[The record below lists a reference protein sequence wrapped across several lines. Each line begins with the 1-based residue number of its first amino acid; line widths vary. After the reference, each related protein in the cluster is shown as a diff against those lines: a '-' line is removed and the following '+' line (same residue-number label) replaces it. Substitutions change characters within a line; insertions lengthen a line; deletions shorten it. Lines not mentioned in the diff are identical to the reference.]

1 MSLDGPSNAPDR
13 QQREARHGHRGTAIL
28 LTGLPAAGKSTL
40 AHALEAR
47 LFAHGGQC
55 LVLDGDQLRAGL
67 SRDLGFSENEREENL
82 RRAAEV
88 AALLVNAG
96 MIVVMAMIAPLAR
109 HRQLLAERLG
119 ADYREVW
126 CCASLRNCEHRD
138 PKGHY
143 ALARAGK
150 LPSFTGISAPYEAP
164 QAPALTLD
172 CDKCSVADNVERLL
186 QWLSSE
192 GLLGS
197 LMQPRDDAGFDRDG
211 AKRICE
217 G

>member
-1 MSLDGPSNAPDR
+1 MSPDGILVPPDR
-13 QQREARHGHRGTAIL
+13 QQHEARHGHRGVAIL

-40 AHALEAR
+40 ARALEAR
-47 LFAHGGQC
+47 LFALGGQC

-67 SRDLGFSENEREENL
+67 NRDLGFSESQREENL

-88 AALLVNAG
+88 AALLVDAG
-96 MIVVMAMIAPLAR
+96 VVVAMAMIAPLAR
-109 HRQLLAERLG
+109 HRDLLAERLG

-126 CCASLRNCEHRD
+126 CRATLHSCEHRD

-150 LPSFTGISAPYEAP
+150 LSNFTGVSAPYEP
-164 QAPALTLD
+164 PRAPALILD
-172 CDKCSVADNVERLL
+172 CDTGSVADNVERLL
-186 QWLSSE
+186 QWMSSE

-197 LMQPRDDAGFDRDG
+197 LMQDSR
-211 AKRICE
+211 
-217 G
+217 

>member
-1 MSLDGPSNAPDR
+1 MSLDGLLTPPDR
-13 QQREARHGHRGTAIL
+13 QQRETRHGHRGIAIL

-40 AHALEAR
+40 ARALEAR
-47 LFAHGGQC
+47 LFALGGQC

-67 SRDLGFSENEREENL
+67 NRDLGFTESQREENL

-88 AALLVNAG
+88 AALLVDAG
-96 MIVVMAMIAPLAR
+96 VVVAMAMIAPLAR
-109 HRQLLAERLG
+109 HRDLLAERLG

-126 CCASLRNCEHRD
+126 CRATLHSCEHRD

-150 LPSFTGISAPYEAP
+150 LSNFTGVSAPYEP
-164 QAPALTLD
+164 PRAPALILD
-172 CDKCSVADNVERLL
+172 CDTGSVADNVERLL
-186 QWLSSE
+186 QWMSSE

-197 LMQPRDDAGFDRDG
+197 LMQDSR
-211 AKRICE
+211 
-217 G
+217 

>member
-1 MSLDGPSNAPDR
+1 MPLDELLTPPDR
-13 QQREARHGHRGTAIL
+13 QQREARQDHRGVALL

-47 LFAHGGQC
+47 LLALGGQC
-55 LVLDGDQLRAGL
+55 LVLDGDRLRAGL
-67 SRDLGFSENEREENL
+67 NQDLGFTESERQENL

-88 AALLVNAG
+88 AALLVEAG
-96 MIVVMAMIAPLAR
+96 MVVPMAMIAPLAS

-126 CCASLRNCEHRD
+126 CRAALHTCERRD

-150 LPSFTGISAPYEAP
+150 LADFTGVSAPYEPP
-164 QAPALTLD
+164 QTPALILD
-172 CDKCSVADNVERLL
+172 CDTRSVAQNVKRLL
-186 QWLSSE
+186 QWMATERLLGPSLQRALSSH
-192 GLLGS
+192 
-197 LMQPRDDAGFDRDG
+197 
-211 AKRICE
+211 
-217 G
+217 

>member
-1 MSLDGPSNAPDR
+1 MSLDGILVPPDR
-13 QQREARHGHRGTAIL
+13 QQREARHGHRGVAIL

-40 AHALEAR
+40 ARALEAR
-47 LFAHGGQC
+47 LFALGGQC
-55 LVLDGDQLRAGL
+55 MVLDGDRLRAGL
-67 SRDLGFSENEREENL
+67 NRDLGFSENERKENL

-88 AALLVNAG
+88 AALLVDAG
-96 MIVVMAMIAPLAR
+96 VVVAMAMIAPLAR

-126 CCASLRNCEHRD
+126 CRATLHSCESRD

-150 LPSFTGISAPYEAP
+150 LASFTGVSAPYEAP
-164 QAPALTLD
+164 QAPALVLD
-172 CDKCSVADNVERLL
+172 CDTCSVADNVERLL
-186 QWLSSE
+186 QWMSVE

-197 LMQPRDDAGFDRDG
+197 LMQNSR
-211 AKRICE
+211 
-217 G
+217 

>member
-1 MSLDGPSNAPDR
+1 MSLDGILVPPDR
-13 QQREARHGHRGTAIL
+13 QQREARHGHRGVAIL

-40 AHALEAR
+40 ARALEAR
-47 LFAHGGQC
+47 LFALGGQC
-55 LVLDGDQLRAGL
+55 LVLDGDRLRAGL
-67 SRDLGFSENEREENL
+67 NRDLGFSENEREENL

-88 AALLVNAG
+88 AALLVDAG
-96 MIVVMAMIAPLAR
+96 VVVAMAMIAPLAR

-126 CCASLRNCEHRD
+126 CRAELQNCERRD

-150 LPSFTGISAPYEAP
+150 LPSFTGVSAPYEPP
-164 QAPALTLD
+164 QAPALILD
-172 CDKCSVADNVERLL
+172 CDTCSVEDNVERLL
-186 QWLSSE
+186 QWMSTE

-197 LMQPRDDAGFDRDG
+197 LMQNSQ
-211 AKRICE
+211 
-217 G
+217 